1 MAPVQSK
8 KYGGTMDRFAFLL
21 KRPIQLV
28 PVLIGI
34 SLITFILVQMT
45 PGDPVRLM
53 LGPKAS
59 EEAIAFVRARYGLD
73 QPLLVQYFYYVLNAL
88 RGDFGQSI
96 AFRAPVGAVII
107 ERIAPT
113 VFLIIYGLLISVSL
127 TLALATVAAR
137 NRGRWA
143 DHLIRFVCVAGVG
156 IPSYFIG
163 LMLIMLLCLRYK
175 LFPISGYAPS
185 LVENLWHLLLPALTI
200 GIAVTPILTRNL
212 RATFIQQMDAD
223 YAVAARSKGLA
234 EGYIFSHHVFWNSLL
249 PTVNLLGV
257 VVAFLIGGTVVI
269 ENVFNIPGLGNL
281 LVRAVLSR
289 DYFVVQSVTLLLA
302 LWIVVTNFIV
312 DITTVILDPRVKL

>member
-1 MAPVQSK
+1 
-8 KYGGTMDRFAFLL
+8 MDRFSFLL

-28 PVLIGI
+28 PVMIGI
-34 SLITFILVQMT
+34 SLITFILLQMT

-73 QPLLVQYFYYVLNAL
+73 QPVLVQYFYYLLNAV

-96 AFRAPVGAVII
+96 AFRAPVGDVIL

-113 VFLIIYGLLISVSL
+113 LFLLFYGLAISIAM
-127 TLALATVAAR
+127 TLGLAVAAAR
-137 NRGRWA
+137 NRGRA
-143 DHLIRFVCVAGVG
+143 IDHVVRFFCVAGVG

-163 LMLIMLLCLRYK
+163 LLLIMAFCLRLK
-175 LFPISGYAPS
+175 LFPVSGYGPS
-185 LVENLWHLLLPALTI
+185 IANNLWHLFLPALTI

-212 RATFIQQMDAD
+212 RATFIEQLDMD
-223 YAVAARSKGLA
+223 YATACRSKGLG
-234 EGYIFSHHVFWNSLL
+234 ERTIFWRHVFWNSLL

-281 LVRAVLSR
+281 LIRAVLTR
-289 DYFVVQSVTLLLA
+289 DYFVVQAVTLILA
-302 LWIVVTNFIV
+302 IGIVISNLVV
-312 DITTVILDPRVKL
+312 DILTAALDPRVKL

>member
-1 MAPVQSK
+1 
-8 KYGGTMDRFAFLL
+8 MDRFSFLL

-28 PVLIGI
+28 PVMIGI
-34 SLITFILVQMT
+34 SLITFVLLQMT

-59 EEAIAFVRARYGLD
+59 PEAIAFVRARYGLD
-73 QPLLVQYFYYVLNAL
+73 QPVLVQYFYYLLNAF

-96 AFRAPVGAVII
+96 AFRAPVGDVIL

-113 VFLIIYGLLISVSL
+113 NFLLLYGLTISVAL
-127 TLALATVAAR
+127 TLGLAVAAAR
-137 NRGRWA
+137 NRGRWI
-143 DHLIRFVCVAGVG
+143 DHVIRFVCVAGVG

-163 LMLIMLLCLRYK
+163 LLLIMGFCLRLK
-175 LFPISGYAPS
+175 LFPVSGYGPS
-185 LVENLWHLLLPALTI
+185 IVNNLWHLFLPALTI

-212 RATFIQQMDAD
+212 RATFTEQLDTD
-223 YAVAARSKGLA
+223 YATACRSKGLP
-234 EGYIFSHHVFWNSLL
+234 ERSIFWRHVFWNSLL

-281 LVRAVLSR
+281 LIRGVLTR
-289 DYFVVQSVTLLLA
+289 DYFVVQAVTLILA
-302 LWIVVTNFIV
+302 VGVVLSNLIV
-312 DITTVILDPRVKL
+312 DILTALLDPRVKL

>member
-1 MAPVQSK
+1 
-8 KYGGTMDRFAFLL
+8 MDRFSFLL

-28 PVLIGI
+28 PVMIGI
-34 SLITFILVQMT
+34 SLITFVLLQMT

-59 EEAIAFVRARYGLD
+59 PEAIAFVRARYGLD
-73 QPLLVQYFYYVLNAL
+73 QPVLVQYFYYLLNAF

-96 AFRAPVGAVII
+96 AFRAPVGDVIL

-113 VFLIIYGLLISVSL
+113 IFLLLYGLAISVAL
-127 TLALATVAAR
+127 TLGLAVAAAR
-137 NRGRWA
+137 NRGRWV
-143 DHLIRFVCVAGVG
+143 DHVIRFVCVAGVG

-163 LMLIMLLCLRYK
+163 LLLIMGFCLRLK
-175 LFPISGYAPS
+175 FFPVSGYGPTI
-185 LVENLWHLLLPALTI
+185 VNNLWHLFLPALTI

-212 RATFIQQMDAD
+212 RATFTEQLDTD
-223 YAVAARSKGLA
+223 YATACRSKGLP
-234 EGYIFSHHVFWNSLL
+234 ERSIFWRHVFWNSLL

-281 LVRAVLSR
+281 LIRGVLTR
-289 DYFVVQSVTLLLA
+289 DYFVVQAVTLMLA
-302 LWIVVTNFIV
+302 VGVVLSNLIV
-312 DITTVILDPRVKL
+312 DILTALLDPRVKL

>member
-1 MAPVQSK
+1 
-8 KYGGTMDRFAFLL
+8 MDRFSFLL

-28 PVLIGI
+28 PVMIGI
-34 SLITFILVQMT
+34 SLITFVLLQMT

-59 EEAIAFVRARYGLD
+59 PEAIAFVRARYGLD
-73 QPLLVQYFYYVLNAL
+73 QPVLVQYFYYLLNAF

-96 AFRAPVGAVII
+96 AFRAPVGDVIL

-113 VFLIIYGLLISVSL
+113 IFLLLYGLAISVAL
-127 TLALATVAAR
+127 TLGLAVASAR
-137 NRGRWA
+137 NRGRWI
-143 DHLIRFVCVAGVG
+143 DHVIRFVCVAGVG

-163 LMLIMLLCLRYK
+163 LLLIMGFCLRLK
-175 LFPISGYAPS
+175 LFPVSGYGPS
-185 LVENLWHLLLPALTI
+185 IVNNLWHLFLPALTI

-212 RATFIQQMDAD
+212 RATFTEQLDTD
-223 YAVAARSKGLA
+223 YATACRSKGLP
-234 EGYIFSHHVFWNSLL
+234 ERSIFWRHVFWNSLL

-281 LVRAVLSR
+281 LIRGVLTR
-289 DYFVVQSVTLLLA
+289 DYFVVQAVTLILA
-302 LWIVVTNFIV
+302 VGVVLSNLIV
-312 DITTVILDPRVKL
+312 DILTALLDPRVKL

>member
-1 MAPVQSK
+1 
-8 KYGGTMDRFAFLL
+8 MDRFSFLL

-28 PVLIGI
+28 PVMIGI
-34 SLITFILVQMT
+34 SLITFVLLQMT

-59 EEAIAFVRARYGLD
+59 PEAIAFVRARYGLD
-73 QPLLVQYFYYVLNAL
+73 QPVLVQYFYYLLNAF

-96 AFRAPVGAVII
+96 AFRAPVGDVIL

-113 VFLIIYGLLISVSL
+113 IFLLLYGLAISVAL
-127 TLALATVAAR
+127 TLGLAVAAAR
-137 NRGRWA
+137 NRGRWI
-143 DHLIRFVCVAGVG
+143 DHVIRFVCVAGVG

-163 LMLIMLLCLRYK
+163 LLLIMGFCLRLK
-175 LFPISGYAPS
+175 LFPVSGYGPS
-185 LVENLWHLLLPALTI
+185 IVNNLWHLFLPALTI

-212 RATFIQQMDAD
+212 RATFTEQLDTD
-223 YAVAARSKGLA
+223 YATACRSKGLP
-234 EGYIFSHHVFWNSLL
+234 ERSIFWRHVFWNSLL

-281 LVRAVLSR
+281 LIRGVLTR
-289 DYFVVQSVTLLLA
+289 DYFVVQAVTLILA
-302 LWIVVTNFIV
+302 VGVVLSNLVV
-312 DITTVILDPRVKL
+312 DILTALLDPRVKL